1 MSTVIDSM
9 SSGFTVDMSVST
21 PSTITRAEPPE
32 PIEFSA
38 PRMRTVAPRLGLP
51 SEKVIVRPGMA
62 PCNEREM
69 LIDEPMR
76 SSRPFDR
83 KGFDGTY
90 DVAALLYAVT
100 DDDNLFEAGVVF
112 AHGDVDGGLV
122 VDVDCLGFVAH
133 IAEIQAFG
141 IVSIDR
147 VRTVG
152 IGSRAFRGTGDG
164 DGDTYEGISRV
175 VFNDTRDGLP
185 PPLVPRPGAQMSH
198 IKE

>member
-1 MSTVIDSM
+1 MALPFCGFLVVRRITPKVPRAPYTAVDEASLSTVIDSM

-76 SSRPFDR
+76 SSRPFVER
-83 KGFDGTY
+83 
-90 DVAALLYAVT
+90 
-100 DDDNLFEAGVVF
+100 
-112 AHGDVDGGLV
+112 
-122 VDVDCLGFVAH
+122 
-133 IAEIQAFG
+133 
-141 IVSIDR
+141 VS
-147 VRTVG
+147 TAPTM
-152 IGSRAFRGTGDG
+152 SRRFCT
-164 DGDTYEGISRV
+164 
-175 VFNDTRDGLP
+175 P
-185 PPLVPRPGAQMSH
+185 
-198 IKE
+198 